1 MSGSSSVKIKHLISS
16 LASCFGEIA
25 WWPGDTDEVMIG
37 AILTQ
42 QTRWENVERALS
54 DLKKRG
60 ICSLDAIVI
69 ADVQDLED
77 AIRCT
82 GFYRVKAKRLK
93 FLASYVVETYGS
105 FDGMADASTPQL
117 RKELLKVSGV
127 GEETADSILC
137 YGLFRTSFVIDAYTE
152 RMTRCIGVTEK
163 RQDLKCLFEKCLQ
176 KDNYVYRQTH
186 AHIVEYAKST
196 CAKCPRNV
204 RKKVANNVEY
214 AKEFCGKKRCSEC
227 ILVSSSA

>member
-1 MSGSSSVKIKHLISS
+1 MSGSSSVKIKQLISS
-16 LASCFGEIA
+16 LARCFGEIA
-25 WWPGDTDEVMIG
+25 WWPGYPDEVMIG

-42 QTRWENVERALS
+42 QTRWENVERALA

-60 ICSLDAIVI
+60 LCSLDTII
-69 ADVQDLED
+69 TADIQDIED

-93 FLASYVVETYGS
+93 LLASHVMETYGGI
-105 FDGMADASTPQL
+105 DGMVDVSTPRL
-117 RKELLKVSGV
+117 RTGLLNVSGI

-137 YGLFRTSFVIDAYTE
+137 YGLFRTSYVIDAYTE
-152 RMTRCIGVTEK
+152 RMTRCIGFTEK
-163 RQDLKCLFEKCLQ
+163 RQDLKRLFEECLP

-186 AHIVEYAKST
+186 AHI
-196 CAKCPRNV
+196 
-204 RKKVANNVEY
+204 VEY

-227 ILVSSSA
+227 ILVSSSG

>member
-1 MSGSSSVKIKHLISS
+1 MSGSSSVKIKQLISS
-16 LASCFGEIA
+16 LARCFGEIA
-25 WWPGDTDEVMIG
+25 WWPGYPDEVMIG

-42 QTRWENVERALS
+42 QTRWENVERALA

-60 ICSLDAIVI
+60 FCSLDTIVT
-69 ADVQDLED
+69 ADTRGIED

-93 FLASYVVETYGS
+93 SLATHVRDTYGS
-105 FDGMADASTPQL
+105 VDGMVDVSTPRL
-117 RKELLKVSGV
+117 RTGLLTVSGI

-137 YGLFRTSFVIDAYTE
+137 YGLFRTSYVIDAYTE

-163 RQDLKCLFEKCLQ
+163 RQDLKRLFEECLP

-186 AHIVEYAKST
+186 AHI
-196 CAKCPRNV
+196 
-204 RKKVANNVEY
+204 VEY

-227 ILVSSSA
+227 ILVSSSG

>member
-1 MSGSSSVKIKHLISS
+1 MSGSSSVKIKQLISS
-16 LASCFGEIA
+16 LARCFGEIA
-25 WWPGDTDEVMIG
+25 WWPGYPDEVMIG

-42 QTRWENVERALS
+42 QTRWENVERALA

-60 ICSLDAIVI
+60 LCSLDTIVT
-69 ADVQDLED
+69 ADIQDIED

-93 FLASYVVETYGS
+93 LLASHVMETYGGI
-105 FDGMADASTPQL
+105 DGMVDVSTPRL
-117 RKELLKVSGV
+117 RTGLLNVSGI

-137 YGLFRTSFVIDAYTE
+137 YGLFRTSYVIDAYTE
-152 RMTRCIGVTEK
+152 RMTRCIGFTEK
-163 RQDLKCLFEKCLQ
+163 RQDLKRLFEECLP

-186 AHIVEYAKST
+186 AHI
-196 CAKCPRNV
+196 
-204 RKKVANNVEY
+204 VEY

-227 ILVSSSA
+227 ILVSSSG